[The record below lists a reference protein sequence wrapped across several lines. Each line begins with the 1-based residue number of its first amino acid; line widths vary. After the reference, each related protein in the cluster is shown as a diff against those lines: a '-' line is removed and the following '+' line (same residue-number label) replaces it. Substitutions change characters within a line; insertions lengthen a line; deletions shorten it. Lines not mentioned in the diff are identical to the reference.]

1 MRSAIISYSNFLTS
15 HHIPISNKCFPV
27 FTGGS
32 FELFLKRTVKS
43 AQTFKSTVKAE
54 LRDCIIGIFKS
65 LTCISQPGIIQV
77 LVEVFMECFRKN
89 PRQNILADTQI
100 SGHAFQRNG
109 MLKNFRRHKIP
120 CGRSGPC
127 FRQTSSQ
134 PAEILGYILPV

>member
-1 MRSAIISYSNFLTS
+1 MCIRDSPSVYHRIMRSAIISYSNFLTS

-32 FELFLKRTVKS
+32 FELFLKRTVKG

-89 PRQNILADTQI
+89 PGQNILADTQI
-100 SGHAFQRNG
+100 SGHAC
-109 MLKNFRRHKIP
+109 LLY
-120 CGRSGPC
+120 
-127 FRQTSSQ
+127 TSVTVVK
-134 PAEILGYILPV
+134 ELPSLSYCKP